1 MKPIRVTLV
10 ALGVVAGVAGS
21 VSAAQAPATKPAAG
35 KRFEVTSIKAVRP
48 TLVNTIDAL
57 KKGNIAKAKDAFEA
71 YDTAWNGI
79 EVYINTRDRDMYN
92 ELEKNY
98 QTKIEEGL
106 NAPTPDLASLL
117 SNAQAILA
125 KYDEAIAM
133 VEKAAPLNPLYDDI
147 ARVRTA
153 RSPLRNINPA
163 MKDGHVSKAQKAL
176 SAFRTN
182 WPGIRDFVKM
192 KSADAFD
199 TVEKG
204 VADLE
209 TALKSPQP
217 SPDHVAGLV
226 NGMMG
231 KINAVVFQLTTEARK
246 PA

>member
-1 MKPIRVTLV
+1 MKSIHLIV
-10 ALGVVAGVAGS
+10 ACVIAAGS
-21 VSAAQAPATKPAAG
+21 ATVGFLAQQASAAE
-35 KRFEVTSIKAVRP
+35 RYEVTSIKRVRP

-57 KKGNIAKAKDAFEA
+57 KKSNVAKAKDAFEA

-98 QTKIEEGL
+98 QSKIEEAL
-106 NAPTPDLASLL
+106 NAPTPDVSGALA
-117 SNAQAILA
+117 NAQAMLA
-125 KYDEAIAM
+125 KYDQAIAM
-133 VEKAAPLNPLYDDI
+133 VEKAPPLNPLYDDI

-153 RSPLRNINPA
+153 RSPLRIVNPA
-163 MKDGHVSKAQKAL
+163 MKEGHVTKAQKAFA
-176 SAFRTN
+176 AFRAN

-192 KSADAFD
+192 RSAEAYD

-204 VADLE
+204 IIDLD

-217 SPDHVAGLV
+217 SADQVTQLV

-231 KINAVVFQLTTEARK
+231 KINAVTFQLTTEARK
-246 PA
+246 

>member
-1 MKPIRVTLV
+1 MKSIHLIV
-10 ALGVVAGVAGS
+10 ACVIAAGS
-21 VSAAQAPATKPAAG
+21 AAVGFPAQQASAAD
-35 KRFEVTSIKAVRP
+35 RYEVTSIKRVRP

-57 KKGNIAKAKDAFEA
+57 KKSNVAKAKDAFEA

-98 QTKIEEGL
+98 QSKIEEAL
-106 NAPTPDLASLL
+106 NAPTPDVSGALA
-117 SNAQAILA
+117 NAQAMLA
-125 KYDEAIAM
+125 KYDQAIAM
-133 VEKAAPLNPLYDDI
+133 VEKAPPINPLYDDI

-153 RSPLRNINPA
+153 RSPLRIVNPA
-163 MKDGHVSKAQKAL
+163 MKEGHVTKAQKAFA
-176 SAFRTN
+176 AFRAN

-192 KSADAFD
+192 RSAEAYD

-204 VADLE
+204 IIDLD

-217 SPDHVAGLV
+217 SADQVAQLV

-231 KINAVVFQLTTEARK
+231 KINAVTFQLTTEARK
-246 PA
+246 

>member
-1 MKPIRVTLV
+1 MKSIHLIV
-10 ALGVVAGVAGS
+10 ACVIAAGS
-21 VSAAQAPATKPAAG
+21 ATVGFLAQQASAAE
-35 KRFEVTSIKAVRP
+35 RYEVTSIKRVRP

-57 KKGNIAKAKDAFEA
+57 KKSNVAKAKDAFEA

-98 QTKIEEGL
+98 QSKIEEAL
-106 NAPTPDLASLL
+106 NAPTPDVSGALA
-117 SNAQAILA
+117 NAQAMLA
-125 KYDEAIAM
+125 KYDQAIAM
-133 VEKAAPLNPLYDDI
+133 VEKAPPLNPLYDDI

-153 RSPLRNINPA
+153 RSPLRIVNPA
-163 MKDGHVSKAQKAL
+163 MKEGNVTKAQRAFA
-176 SAFRTN
+176 AFRAN

-192 KSADAFD
+192 RSAEAYD

-204 VADLE
+204 IIDLD

-217 SPDHVAGLV
+217 SADQVTQLV

-231 KINAVVFQLTTEARK
+231 KINAVTFQLTTEARK
-246 PA
+246 

>member
-1 MKPIRVTLV
+1 MKPNHLIV
-10 ALGVVAGVAGS
+10 ACVIAAGS
-21 VSAAQAPATKPAAG
+21 AAVGFPAQQASAAD
-35 KRFEVTSIKAVRP
+35 RYEVTSIKRVRP

-57 KKGNIAKAKDAFEA
+57 KKSNVAKAKDAFEA

-98 QTKIEEGL
+98 QSKIEEAL
-106 NAPTPDLASLL
+106 NAPTPDVSGALA
-117 SNAQAILA
+117 NAQAMLA
-125 KYDEAIAM
+125 KYDQAIAM
-133 VEKAAPLNPLYDDI
+133 VEKAPPLNPLYDDI

-153 RSPLRNINPA
+153 RSPLRTVNPA
-163 MKDGHVSKAQKAL
+163 MKEGHVTKAQKAFA
-176 SAFRTN
+176 AFRAN

-192 KSADAFD
+192 RSAEAYD

-204 VADLE
+204 IIDLD

-217 SPDHVAGLV
+217 SADQVTQLV

-231 KINAVVFQLTTEARK
+231 KINAVTFQLTTEARK
-246 PA
+246 